1 MTGIENPI
9 LLNLPEQFET
19 QRLILKAP
27 KSGDGIMINE
37 AIRESHAELKPWLT
51 WAEPLPSPEKS
62 EEMNR
67 LSVAQYLRREVFRMN
82 VLQKS
87 AGLFVGVTSL
97 HHINWSVSAF
107 EIGYWVRTSLA
118 GKVYAKESV
127 LGITDFAFEL
137 LGAQRMEIR
146 CDPRNDRSAAVAQ
159 KAGYTFEGTI
169 RHDMRERDDT
179 LSSAYV
185 FSMIRP
191 EWEAQQHKQAK
202 VIANDGRN

>member
-1 MTGIENPI
+1 MTGVENPI
-9 LLNLPEQFET
+9 LLDLPDQFET
-19 QRLILKAP
+19 ERLILCAP
-27 KSGDGIMINE
+27 KPGDGFMINE

-51 WAEPLPSPEKS
+51 WADPLPSPEKS

-87 AGLFVGVTSL
+87 DGLFVGVTSL
-97 HHINWSVSAF
+97 HHINWSVPAF

-118 GKVYAKESV
+118 GKGYARESV
-127 LGITDFAFEL
+127 LGITDFAFSI
-137 LGAQRMEIR
+137 LGAKRMEIR

-159 KAGYTFEGTI
+159 KAGYSFEGTI

-191 EWEAQQHKQAK
+191 EWEARHNPQGK
-202 VIANDGRN
+202 V

>member
-1 MTGIENPI
+1 MTGVENPI
-9 LLNLPEQFET
+9 LLDFPEQFET
-19 QRLILKAP
+19 QRLMLKAP
-27 KSGDGIMINE
+27 KIGDGYMINE

-51 WAEPLPSPEKS
+51 WADPLPSAEKS

-67 LSVAQYLRREVFRMN
+67 LSVVSFLRREVFRMN
-82 VLQKS
+82 VHQKS
-87 AGLFVGVTSL
+87 DGLFVGVTSL
-97 HHINWSVSAF
+97 HHIDWSVPAF

-118 GKVYAKESV
+118 GKGYAKESV
-127 LGITDFAFEL
+127 LGITDFAFGE

-159 KAGYTFEGTI
+159 KAGYTLEGTI

-191 EWEAQQHKQAK
+191 EWEARQTSQGK
-202 VIANDGRN
+202 V